1 MAGEIKPVFRMVGY
15 VLTPRFTELG
25 EWPEVRHRAERAE
38 YELGRFNG
46 ADWAERINL
55 REGFGVETILDYP
68 EPVRNG
74 GEKTGIFVSEV
85 LIRVRGERCPFEQS
99 EF

>member
-38 YELGRFNG
+38 YELRQIQRDGLGGENQS
-46 ADWAERINL
+46 E
-55 REGFGVETILDYP
+55 EGFGVETILDYS
-68 EPVRNG
+68 EPVRDG

-85 LIRVRGERCPFEQS
+85 LIRVRGERRPFGQS